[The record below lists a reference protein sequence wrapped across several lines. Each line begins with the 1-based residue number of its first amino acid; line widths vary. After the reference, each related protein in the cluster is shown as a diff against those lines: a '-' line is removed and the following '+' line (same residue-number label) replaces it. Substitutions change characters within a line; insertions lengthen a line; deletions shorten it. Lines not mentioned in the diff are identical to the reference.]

1 MSEVERL
8 EGLSRGSELGRQL
21 AAFFVFRQNEFPR
34 RRSMKMQLLGRVA
47 GMTVLLAWCGS
58 AASAQEPPAPSASL
72 PMPQVASKDAAPV
85 ALTLKRAIELALRN
99 SKEIQ
104 VAKIQASVADRAAQ
118 ITKAQFMPNL
128 YAGSGAGY
136 TYGIPETPGGRAPSI
151 FNVSYTEQIFNERLR
166 GQAKETQEQAKA
178 QKIVLEDA
186 KNSVITRTAMAYLE
200 LGKVRHSLEL
210 LRKEQESAEKIIQ
223 VTQERQGEGYELPVE
238 VTKAQLTKAQVVQ
251 RILQLEGRED
261 ELEVF
266 LRYQLGLSEGQSIEV
281 TPEELPG
288 EAEQAGDNLV
298 AMAMTRNAGLEL
310 AESDVRAKEFRLKG
324 ERRGYFPTLELVSIY
339 SVLAKFNNYTQFF
352 TTFQRNNFNAGI
364 DVHVPIFSAQT
375 KAAVGMAQ
383 INLEAARVNLTN
395 KRTELTAD
403 VRQKTR
409 RVRERDA
416 AKEVARLELQLAQ
429 QDVAVQQAQFAEGK
443 LNLREVEKARLEE
456 NEKWMAYLDA
466 NFQKQQAQL
475 ELLRTA
481 GQLDKVWQ

>member
-1 MSEVERL
+1 
-8 EGLSRGSELGRQL
+8 
-21 AAFFVFRQNEFPR
+21 
-34 RRSMKMQLLGRVA
+34 MQLLGRVA
-47 GMTVLLAWCGS
+47 GMTALLVLCGS
-58 AASAQEPPAPSASL
+58 AACAQEPSARQASQPAVQESP
-72 PMPQVASKDAAPV
+72 KDGAPV
-85 ALTLKRAIELALRN
+85 ALTLKRAIELALQN

-136 TYGIPETPGGRAPSI
+136 TNGIPETPGGRAPSI
-151 FNVSYTEQIFNERLR
+151 FNVSYTEQVFNEPLR
-166 GQAKETQEQAKA
+166 GQAKEMQEQSKA
-178 QKIVLEDA
+178 QKILLEDA
-186 KNSVITRTAMAYLE
+186 KNSVISRTAMAYLE

-210 LRKEQESAEKIIQ
+210 LRKEQESAEKILQ

-266 LRYQLGLSEGQSIEV
+266 LRNQLGFSEAQALEV
-281 TPEELPG
+281 APEELPG

-298 AMAMTRNAGLEL
+298 AMAMAHNAGMQL

-324 ERRGYFPTLELVSIY
+324 ERRGYFPTLELVSVY

-352 TTFQRNNFNAGI
+352 RTFQRNNFNAGI
-364 DVHVPIFSAQT
+364 DMHIPIFSA
-375 KAAVGMAQ
+375 KIRADIGLAR
-383 INLEAARVNLTN
+383 INLEAAKVNLTN
-395 KRTELTAD
+395 KKTELTAD

-429 QDVAVQQAQFAEGK
+429 QNVAVFQSQFAEGK

-475 ELLRTA
+475 ELLKTA

>member
-1 MSEVERL
+1 MGSL
-8 EGLSRGSELGRQL
+8 E
-21 AAFFVFRQNEFPR
+21 
-34 RRSMKMQLLGRVA
+34 RVA
-47 GMTVLLAWCGS
+47 GATALLVLCGV
-58 AASAQEPPAPSASL
+58 AASAQEASALKANQAATQES
-72 PMPQVASKDAAPV
+72 PKDGTGV
-85 ALTLKRAIELALRN
+85 TLTLKRAIELALQN

-104 VAKIQASVADRAAQ
+104 VAKIQASVADHAAQ
-118 ITKAQFMPNL
+118 ITKSQFMPNL

-151 FNVSYTEQIFNERLR
+151 FNVTYTEQIFNEPLR
-166 GQAKETQEQAKA
+166 GQAKETQEQSKA
-178 QKIVLEDA
+178 QKIMLEDA

-200 LGKVRHSLEL
+200 LGKVRHSLDL
-210 LRKEQESAEKIIQ
+210 LRKEQESAEKILQ

-238 VTKAQLTKAQVVQ
+238 VTKAQLTRAQVIQ
-251 RILQLEGRED
+251 RILQLEARED
-261 ELEVF
+261 DLEVF
-266 LRYQLGLSEGQSIEV
+266 LRYQLGLAETQAIEV

-288 EAEQAGDNLV
+288 EAELAGDNLV
-298 AMAMTRNAGLEL
+298 AMAMTHNAGLQL

-324 ERRGYFPTLELVSIY
+324 ERRGYLPTLELVSVY
-339 SVLAKFNNYTQFF
+339 SVLAQFNNYSQFF
-352 TTFQRNNFNAGI
+352 RTFQRNNFNAGI

-375 KAAVGMAQ
+375 RAAIGLAQ
-383 INLEAARVNLTN
+383 INLEAAKVNLTN
-395 KRTELTAD
+395 KRTELSAD

-416 AKEVARLELQLAQ
+416 AKEVARLELQLSQ
-429 QDVAVQQAQFAEGK
+429 QNVAVFQSQFAEGK

-475 ELLRTA
+475 ELLKTA

>member
-1 MSEVERL
+1 M
-8 EGLSRGSELGRQL
+8 
-21 AAFFVFRQNEFPR
+21 
-34 RRSMKMQLLGRVA
+34 RSLGRVA
-47 GMTVLLAWCGS
+47 EMTALLVLCGV
-58 AASAQEPPAPSASL
+58 AASAQEAPT
-72 PMPQVASKDAAPV
+72 PKVGQVVAQESPRGGTAI
-85 ALTLKRAIELALRN
+85 ALTLKHTVELALQN

-104 VAKIQASVADRAAQ
+104 VAKIQASVADHAAQ

-151 FNVSYTEQIFNERLR
+151 FNVSYTEQVFNEPLR
-166 GQAKETQEQAKA
+166 GQAKETQEQSKA
-178 QKIVLEDA
+178 QKILLEDT

-210 LRKEQESAEKIIQ
+210 LRKEQESAEKILQ

-251 RILQLEGRED
+251 RILQLEARED
-261 ELEVF
+261 DLEVF
-266 LRYQLGLSEGQSIEV
+266 LRYQLGFAETQAIEV
-281 TPEELPG
+281 TAEELPG
-288 EAEQAGDNLV
+288 DAELAGDNLV
-298 AMAMTRNAGLEL
+298 AMAMTHNAGLQL

-324 ERRGYFPTLELVSIY
+324 EKRGYLPTLELVSVY
-339 SVLAKFNNYTQFF
+339 SVLAQFNNYSQFF
-352 TTFQRNNFNAGI
+352 RTFQRNNFNAGI

-375 KAAVGMAQ
+375 RAAIGMAQ
-383 INLEAARVNLTN
+383 INLEAAKVNLTN
-395 KRTELTAD
+395 KKTELSAD

-429 QDVAVQQAQFAEGK
+429 QNVAVFQSQFAEGK

-475 ELLRTA
+475 ELLKTA

>member
-1 MSEVERL
+1 
-8 EGLSRGSELGRQL
+8 
-21 AAFFVFRQNEFPR
+21 
-34 RRSMKMQLLGRVA
+34 MQLPGRVA
-47 GMTVLLAWCGS
+47 GMIVLLMLCVG
-58 AASAQEPPAPSASL
+58 AASAQTPSA
-72 PMPQVASKDAAPV
+72 PNASQPAGQEAPNEGMPV
-85 ALTLKRAIELALRN
+85 ALTLKRAIELALQN

-151 FNVSYTEQIFNERLR
+151 FNVSYTEQVFNEPLR

-178 QKIVLEDA
+178 QKIMLEDT

-210 LRKEQESAEKIIQ
+210 LRKEQESAEKILQ

-238 VTKAQLTKAQVVQ
+238 VTKAQLTKAQVVE

-266 LRYQLGLSEGQSIEV
+266 LRYQLGLSEAQSLEV

-298 AMAMTRNAGLEL
+298 AMAMTRNAGLQL
-310 AESDVRAKEFRLKG
+310 AESDVRAKEFRWKG
-324 ERRGYFPTLELVSIY
+324 ERRGYFPTLELVSVY
-339 SVLAKFNNYTQFF
+339 SVLARFNNYTQFF

-364 DVHVPIFSAQT
+364 DVHMPIFSAQT

-383 INLEAARVNLTN
+383 INLEAAKVNLTN

-429 QDVAVQQAQFAEGK
+429 QNVAVEQAQFAEGK
-443 LNLREVEKARLEE
+443 RNLREVEKARLEE

-475 ELLRTA
+475 ELLKTA

>member
-1 MSEVERL
+1 MH
-8 EGLSRGSELGRQL
+8 
-21 AAFFVFRQNEFPR
+21 
-34 RRSMKMQLLGRVA
+34 LLGRVA
-47 GMTVLLAWCGS
+47 GTIVLLTLCVR
-58 AASAQEPPAPSASL
+58 AASAQEASVPNASQAAAQEAP
-72 PMPQVASKDAAPV
+72 KDAVPM
-85 ALTLKRAIELALRN
+85 ALTLKRAIQMALQN

-104 VAKIQASVADRAAQ
+104 VAKIQASVADRAAK

-151 FNVSYTEQIFNERLR
+151 FNVSYTEQVLNEPLR
-166 GQAKETQEQAKA
+166 GQAKETQEQSKA

-210 LRKEQESAEKIIQ
+210 LRKEQESAEKILQ

-266 LRYQLGLSEGQSIEV
+266 LRYQLGLPETQSIEV

-298 AMAMTRNAGLEL
+298 AMAITRNAGLQL
-310 AESDVRAKEFRLKG
+310 AESDLRAKEFRLKG
-324 ERRGYFPTLELVSIY
+324 EKRGYWPTLELVSVY
-339 SVLAKFNNYTQFF
+339 SVLAKFNNYSQFF
-352 TTFQRNNFNAGI
+352 TTFQRNNYNAGI
-364 DVHVPIFSAQT
+364 DMHVPIFSAQT
-375 KAAVGMAQ
+375 KAAVGMAE

-395 KRTELTAD
+395 KKTELTAD

-409 RVRERDA
+409 QVRERDA

-429 QDVAVQQAQFAEGK
+429 QNVMVEQAQFAEGK

-475 ELLRTA
+475 ELLKTA

>member
-1 MSEVERL
+1 
-8 EGLSRGSELGRQL
+8 
-21 AAFFVFRQNEFPR
+21 
-34 RRSMKMQLLGRVA
+34 MKMGLLGRIA
-47 GMTVLLAWCGS
+47 WMTAVLVLSGA
-58 AASAQEPPAPSASL
+58 AASAQEPSAKLASQPAMQESPKEGSA
-72 PMPQVASKDAAPV
+72 V
-85 ALTLKRAIELALRN
+85 ALTLKHAIELALQN

-104 VAKIQASVADRAAQ
+104 VAKIQASVADHAAQ

-151 FNVSYTEQIFNERLR
+151 FNVTYTEQVFNEPLR
-166 GQAKETQEQAKA
+166 GQAKETQEQSKA
-178 QKIVLEDA
+178 QKILLEDA

-210 LRKEQESAEKIIQ
+210 LRKEQESAGKILQ

-238 VTKAQLTKAQVVQ
+238 VTKAQLTRAQVIQ
-251 RILQLEGRED
+251 RILQLEARED
-261 ELEVF
+261 DLEVF
-266 LRYQLGLSEGQSIEV
+266 LRYQLGLSEGQAIEV

-288 EAEQAGDNLV
+288 EAELAGDNLV
-298 AMAMTRNAGLEL
+298 AMAMAHNAGLQL

-324 ERRGYFPTLELVSIY
+324 ERRGYLPTLELVSIY
-339 SVLAKFNNYTQFF
+339 SLLANFNNYSQFF
-352 TTFQRNNFNAGI
+352 NHFQRNNFNAGV
-364 DVHVPIFSAQT
+364 DVRVPIFSAQT
-375 KAAVGMAQ
+375 RAAIGLAQ
-383 INLEAARVNLTN
+383 INLEAAKVNLTN
-395 KRTELTAD
+395 KKTELSAD

-429 QDVAVQQAQFAEGK
+429 QNVAVYQSQFAEGK

-475 ELLRTA
+475 ELLKTA

>member
-1 MSEVERL
+1 
-8 EGLSRGSELGRQL
+8 
-21 AAFFVFRQNEFPR
+21 
-34 RRSMKMQLLGRVA
+34 MKMQLLGRVA
-47 GMTVLLAWCGS
+47 GMAALLVLCGG
-58 AASAQEPPAPSASL
+58 ATGAQEPSAPKTSQPAAQETSNDG
-72 PMPQVASKDAAPV
+72 VPV
-85 ALTLKRAIELALRN
+85 ALTLKRAIELALQN

-151 FNVSYTEQIFNERLR
+151 FNVTYTEQIFNEPLR
-166 GQAKETQEQAKA
+166 GQAKEMQEQSKA
-178 QKIVLEDA
+178 QKIALEDA

-210 LRKEQESAEKIIQ
+210 LRKEQESAEKILQ

-238 VTKAQLTKAQVVQ
+238 VTKAQLTKAQVIQ

-266 LRYQLGLSEGQSIEV
+266 LRYQLGFSEAQAIEV

-298 AMAMTRNAGLEL
+298 ALAMTHNASLQL
-310 AESDVRAKEFRLKG
+310 AESDVRAKQFRLKG
-324 ERRGYFPTLELVSIY
+324 EKRGYFPTLELVSVY
-339 SVLAKFNNYTQFF
+339 SVLAKFNNYSQFF
-352 TTFQRNNFNAGI
+352 SAFQRNNFNAGI
-364 DVHVPIFSAQT
+364 DVRVPIFSAQT
-375 KAAVGMAQ
+375 KAAIGLAQ
-383 INLEAARVNLTN
+383 VNLDAAKANLTN
-395 KRTELTAD
+395 KKTELTAD

-429 QDVAVQQAQFAEGK
+429 QNVAVLQAQFGEGK

-456 NEKWMAYLDA
+456 NEKWMFYLDA
-466 NFQKQQAQL
+466 SFQKQQAQL

-481 GQLDKVWQ
+481 GQLDKMWQ

>member
-1 MSEVERL
+1 MH
-8 EGLSRGSELGRQL
+8 
-21 AAFFVFRQNEFPR
+21 
-34 RRSMKMQLLGRVA
+34 LLGRVA
-47 GMTVLLAWCGS
+47 GTIVLLTLCVR
-58 AASAQEPPAPSASL
+58 AASAQEASVPNASQAAAQEAP
-72 PMPQVASKDAAPV
+72 KDAVPM
-85 ALTLKRAIELALRN
+85 ALTLKRAIQMALQN

-104 VAKIQASVADRAAQ
+104 VAKIQASVADRAAK

-151 FNVSYTEQIFNERLR
+151 FNVSYTEQVLNEPLR

-186 KNSVITRTAMAYLE
+186 KNNVITRTAMAYLE

-210 LRKEQESAEKIIQ
+210 LRKEQQSAEKILQ

-266 LRYQLGLSEGQSIEV
+266 LRYQLGLPETQSIEV

-298 AMAMTRNAGLEL
+298 AMAITRNAGLQL
-310 AESDVRAKEFRLKG
+310 AESDLRAKEFRLKG
-324 ERRGYFPTLELVSIY
+324 EKRGYWPTLELVSVY
-339 SVLAKFNNYTQFF
+339 SVLAKFNNYSQFF
-352 TTFQRNNFNAGI
+352 TTFQRNNYNAGI
-364 DVHVPIFSAQT
+364 DMHVPIFSAQT
-375 KAAVGMAQ
+375 KAAVGMAE

-395 KRTELTAD
+395 KKTELTAD

-409 RVRERDA
+409 QVRERDA

-429 QDVAVQQAQFAEGK
+429 QNVVVEQAQFAEGK

-475 ELLRTA
+475 ELLKTA

>member
-1 MSEVERL
+1 M
-8 EGLSRGSELGRQL
+8 
-21 AAFFVFRQNEFPR
+21 N
-34 RRSMKMQLLGRVA
+34 MQLLGRVA
-47 GMTVLLAWCGS
+47 GMAALLVMCGV
-58 AASAQEPPAPSASL
+58 AASAQEPLSPAAN
-72 PMPQVASKDAAPV
+72 QTAAQEASKDGAPV
-85 ALTLKRAIELALRN
+85 ALTLKRAIELALQN

-104 VAKIQASVADRAAQ
+104 VAKIQASVADHAAQ
-118 ITKAQFMPNL
+118 ITRAQFMPNL
-128 YAGSGAGY
+128 YAGSGLGY
-136 TYGIPETPGGRAPSI
+136 TNGIPETPGGRAPSI
-151 FNVSYTEQIFNERLR
+151 FNVTYTEQVLNEPLR

-178 QKIVLEDA
+178 QKIALEDT
-186 KNSVITRTAMAYLE
+186 KNRVITRTAMAYLE

-210 LRKEQESAEKIIQ
+210 LRKEQESAEKILQ

-238 VTKAQLTKAQVVQ
+238 VTKAQLTKAQVLQ

-266 LRYQLGLSEGQSIEV
+266 LRYQLGFSEGQPIEV

-298 AMAMTRNAGLEL
+298 AMALAHNPGLQL

-324 ERRGYFPTLELVSIY
+324 ERRGYFPTLEFVSIY
-339 SVLAKFNNYTQFF
+339 SVLGKFNNYTQFF
-352 TTFQRNNFNAGI
+352 NGFQRNNFNAGI
-364 DVHVPIFSAQT
+364 DAHIPIFSAQT

-383 INLEAARVNLTN
+383 INLEAAKVNLSN
-395 KRTELTAD
+395 KRTELSAD

-409 RVRERDA
+409 HVRERDA

-429 QDVAVQQAQFAEGK
+429 QNVAVEQAQFAEGK
-443 LNLREVEKARLEE
+443 LNLREMEKARLEE

-475 ELLRTA
+475 ELLKTA